1 MEQLHPL
8 FAPLFAL
15 AAWALINGQFRAVAA
30 QGGTPQLKGQP
41 CDQCY
46 GEKGQDDE
54 DHGRASSAV
63 SVGWG
68 GGSLPKTKG

>member
-54 DHGRASSAV
+54 DHDRASSEV
-63 SVGWG
+63 SPGWG
-68 GGSLPKTKG
+68 GG